1 MEEMLL
7 KESISKYESIHPEL
21 VIDPTPIGVGGM
33 KTVLKA
39 YDTEKEIDLVI
50 KVILLTGE
58 NSEKRTI
65 REIDILKSLDS
76 PYFPKVF
83 DTYLFEISDKKIF
96 ISSEELIKGQ
106 TLKKHC
112 EITHSLET
120 KVKIGKELLQALDV
134 VHNRRLVHRDIKPE
148 NIMIDEQGNVV
159 LLDFGIARDLN
170 ETSITSDLAM
180 FGPMT
185 IGYAAP
191 EQIANKKKLISSRTD
206 LFSWAVVM
214 SEMLTGKNPL
224 TYGEKSREQVI
235 QKTLKFDPS
244 TVNFVDTPIVLATI
258 IKKNLSPKLHLR
270 SKSAEELINIIE
282 LEGF

>member
-21 VIDPTPIGVGGM
+21 VIALTPIGIGGM

-39 YDTEKEIDLVI
+39 YDTEREIDLVI

-65 REIDILKSLDS
+65 REINILKSLDS
-76 PYFPKVF
+76 PYFPKVL
-83 DTYLFEISDKKIF
+83 DTYLLEISDKKIF

-106 TLKKHC
+106 TLKKYC
-112 EITHSLET
+112 ENTHSLES

-191 EQIANKKKLISSRTD
+191 EQIANKKKLISPRTD

-214 SEMLTGKNPL
+214 TEMLTGKNPL
-224 TYGEKSREQVI
+224 TYGEKSRERVI
-235 QKTLKFDPS
+235 QKTLKLDSS
-244 TVNFVDTPIVLATI
+244 TLSLVDTPIALATI

-270 SKSAEELINIIE
+270 SKSAEELIDIIE
-282 LEGF
+282 SEGY

>member
-7 KESISKYESIHPEL
+7 KDSINKYESIHPEL
-21 VIDPTPIGVGGM
+21 KIDPTPIGVGGM

-39 YDTEKEIDLVI
+39 FDKNKDIDLVI

-83 DTYLFEISDKKIF
+83 DTCLFEISDKKIF
-96 ISSEELIKGQ
+96 ISSEELIKGE
-106 TLKKHC
+106 TLKNYC
-112 EITHSLET
+112 ENSHYLGNIIN
-120 KVKIGKELLQALDV
+120 IGKDLLKALDV
-134 VHNRRLVHRDIKPE
+134 VHNKRLVHRDVKPE
-148 NIMIDEQGNVV
+148 NIMIDGQGKVV

-191 EQIANKKKLISSRTD
+191 EQIANKKKLISCRTD

-224 TYGEKSREQVI
+224 IYGATSREQVI
-235 QKTLKFDPS
+235 QNTLRFDPS
-244 TVNFVDTPIVLATI
+244 IINFGDTPLALVTI
-258 IKKNLSPKLHLR
+258 IKKNLSPKVHLR
-270 SKSAEELINIIE
+270 SRSAEELINIFE
-282 LEGF
+282 MEGF

>member
-7 KESISKYESIHPEL
+7 KESISEYESIHPEL

-39 YDTEKEIDLVI
+39 YDTEREIDLVI

-58 NSEKRTI
+58 SSEKRTI

-106 TLKKHC
+106 TLKNYC
-112 EITHSLET
+112 ETPHSLEA
-120 KVKIGKELLQALDV
+120 KIKIGKDLLQALDV

-244 TVNFVDTPIVLATI
+244 TVNFVDTPIALATI